1 MSARIRLVPIIA
13 AVALPILA
21 ACSGG
26 ASAPTAPGL
35 SPLAAGGT
43 STGGTSTGG
52 TSTGGPNTGGGG
64 GSTIPTIVARIDSV
78 SSVNNGS
85 SYYPSW
91 QTVWYLGGHS
101 LYAIVPTSQ
110 KSNATRVHS
119 LTGALQAGDC
129 VTATYI
135 TSGTREYA
143 QDIKLEAQTV
153 CN

>member
-1 MSARIRLVPIIA
+1 MSVRTRLVPMIA
-13 AVALPILA
+13 ATAVAILA

-26 ASAPTAPGL
+26 ASSPTAPGL
-35 SPLAAGGT
+35 SPLATGSS
-43 STGGTSTGG
+43 STGGGG
-52 TSTGGPNTGGGG
+52 TAGGGG
-64 GSTIPTIVARIDSV
+64 GSTIPTIVARLDSV
-78 SSVNNGS
+78 SSVNNGT

-91 QTVWYLGGHS
+91 QTIWYIAGHS

-135 TSGTREYA
+135 VSGTREYA